1 MILIEELAKSTVF
14 SRPER
19 VRSTL
24 RIGSEKDHPV
34 AESKE
39 NIALQ
44 LDNLRIIGTGDLAR
58 LQ

>member
-1 MILIEELAKSTVF
+1 MIEELAKSTVF

-34 AESKE
+34 AESRE
-39 NIALQ
+39 NIALIVI
-44 LDNLRIIGTGDLAR
+44 NLRIIGTGDIAR